1 MGVRHCIAGGVFVL
15 AVAVHLPAQEAPAAM
30 SVAVE
35 EGRLTCDIRMVPLS
49 QVLQALAERTGVT
62 FVPADTI
69 RGDDVTLE
77 MTNVPLETGLRRLLR
92 RYDRFVYYGASEDSP
107 SLRTVW
113 IYPKGFGAALQPV
126 AQDSLAAA
134 DIRQRVADPI
144 PGFVRKPT
152 RHCSQKTMRRAVSSS
167 STRCA
172 ARQSPTRVSVSG
184 FSQRP
189 SIKR

>member
-69 RGDDVTLE
+69 REAYEEAVQLRYLWHEFGDL
-77 MTNVPLETGLRRLLR
+77 NLIL
-92 RYDRFVYYGASEDSP
+92 
-107 SLRTVW
+107 
-113 IYPKGFGAALQPV
+113 
-126 AQDSLAAA
+126 
-134 DIRQRVADPI
+134 
-144 PGFVRKPT
+144 
-152 RHCSQKTMRRAVSSS
+152 
-167 STRCA
+167 
-172 ARQSPTRVSVSG
+172 
-184 FSQRP
+184 
-189 SIKR
+189 